1 MPPAPR
7 RRSARRIRTYLLGA
21 LDQIER
27 TALFSDAVDWVAV
40 RQDAESALTQARTYA
55 DTHAFLAAALTQA
68 GGRHSHLIRA
78 GVRREVSAEAAEAL
92 GPPLPT
98 GRVLNAA
105 GQLPV
110 GYLKLPRLSGGRRE
124 ARDYVN
130 AGAELLRSL
139 ASAEPTPHG
148 WIVDLRY
155 NVGGNMWPMIA
166 VAAPLLPDGPLGRFV
181 LADGNVVDWSM
192 DRGRARLGG
201 KVLARSRGAL
211 PRLAGA
217 PVAVL
222 TSRITASA
230 GEAVVVAFR
239 GQPGVRI
246 FGAPTAGFTTGNCVR
261 VLRDGS
267 RLVITMSHYADRD
280 GERFDGPIPVDQ
292 LIIDNSRDARVL
304 AALAWIRAQR

>member
-1 MPPAPR
+1 M
-7 RRSARRIRTYLLGA
+7 GA

-40 RQDAESALTQARTYA
+40 RREAESTLSRARSYA
-55 DTHAFLAAALTQA
+55 DTHAYLAEVLTQA
-68 GGRHSHLIRA
+68 GGRHSHLIPA
-78 GVRREVSAEAAEAL
+78 GARRGVSAEAAEAL

-98 GRVLNAA
+98 GRLLQAA
-105 GQLPV
+105 GQPPV

-124 ARDYVN
+124 ARDYVA
-130 AGAELLRSL
+130 AGAKLLDSL
-139 ASAEPTPHG
+139 AASEPKPHG

-166 VAAPLLPDGPLGRFV
+166 VAAPLLPDGVLGRFV
-181 LADGNVVDWSM
+181 LADGNILDWSM
-192 DRGRARLGG
+192 DRGHALLGR
-201 KVLARSRGAL
+201 KVMSRSRSAL
-211 PRLAGA
+211 PRLTGA
-217 PVAVL
+217 PIAVL
-222 TSRITASA
+222 TSRFTASA

-246 FGAPTAGFTTGNCVR
+246 FGAPTAGFTTGNCTR

-267 RLVITMSHYADRD
+267 RLVITMSHYADRT

-292 LIIDNSRDARVL
+292 LIIDNSPDARVL